1 MNATSVPTNTQLMQ
15 IREVKAALPLV
26 IDQANA
32 SVAKLPALV
41 KEMLGAGAIF
51 PAIKPVSK

>member
-1 MNATSVPTNTQLMQ
+1 VPTNTQLQQ
-15 IREVKAALPLV
+15 IREAKAALPIV

-32 SVAKLPALV
+32 TAAKLPTIV

-51 PAIKPVSK
+51 PALKPVTK

>member
-1 MNATSVPTNTQLMQ
+1 V
-15 IREVKAALPLV
+15 V

-32 SVAKLPALV
+32 VAAKMPGLV

-51 PAIKPVSK
+51 PALKPIPKG

>member
-1 MNATSVPTNTQLMQ
+1 VPTNTQLQQ
-15 IREVKAALPLV
+15 IREVKAALPVV

-32 SVAKLPALV
+32 VAAKMPGLV

-51 PAIKPVSK
+51 PTLKPITK